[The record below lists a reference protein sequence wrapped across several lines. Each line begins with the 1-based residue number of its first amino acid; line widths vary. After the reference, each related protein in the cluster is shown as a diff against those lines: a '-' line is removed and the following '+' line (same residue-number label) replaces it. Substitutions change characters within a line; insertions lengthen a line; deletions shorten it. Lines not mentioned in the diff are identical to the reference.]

1 MTKPS
6 DAQAVLQNA
15 HATVLLGFSIML
27 KREKG
32 GNVLF
37 RKLLI
42 VVYCANPSVCVHWS
56 VLVIA
61 VVVGGVSGLET
72 DDC

>member
-1 MTKPS
+1 MRI
-6 DAQAVLQNA
+6 
-15 HATVLLGFSIML
+15 ATALLGFSIML
-27 KREKG
+27 KRKKG
-32 GNVLF
+32 GHVLF
-37 RKLLI
+37 RKLPI

-61 VVVGGVSGLET
+61 AVVGEVPGFET